1 MRALV
6 VEDSA
11 SMVSVLRRA
20 LAESGY
26 AVDAVGTGADAV
38 AAVSAGAY
46 EVILLDI
53 MLPDMDGFETCA
65 ELREA
70 GCTTPTL
77 MLTALDE
84 VGDRVRGLDAGAD
97 DYLTKPFSLEEL
109 LARLRALARRGPI
122 EHPVSLRVGD
132 LVLEPTRHSVS
143 RQGVRID
150 LREKE
155 FAVLEYLMRRA
166 GTVVTREALS
176 EAVWGKPYHRGGKW
190 VDVQVHF
197 LRQKIDVPFGRNSVE
212 SVRGLGYRLS
222 V

>member
-20 LAESGY
+20 LAENGY
-26 AVDAVGTGADAV
+26 AVDAVGCGSEAV
-38 AAVSAGAY
+38 AAVREGAY
-46 EVILLDI
+46 EVILLDV

-65 ELREA
+65 ELRAA
-70 GCTTPTL
+70 GCMTPTL
-77 MLTALDE
+77 MLTALDQ
-84 VGDRVRGLDAGAD
+84 VDDRVRGLDAGAD

-132 LVLEPTRHSVS
+132 LVLDPARHSVS
-143 RQGVRID
+143 RRGVPIE
-150 LREKE
+150 LRETE

-166 GTVVTREALS
+166 GRVVTREALS
-176 EAVWGKPYHRGGKW
+176 EAVWGKPYRRGAKW
-190 VDVQVHF
+190 VDVQIHF
-197 LRQKIDVPFGRNSVE
+197 LRRKIDVPFGCKSVE
-212 SVRGLGYRLS
+212 SVRGLGYRLRG
-222 V
+222 

>member
-132 LVLEPTRHSVS
+132 LVLDPARHSVA

-155 FAVLEYLMRRA
+155 FAVLEYLMRRV

>member
-1 MRALV
+1 
-6 VEDSA
+6 
-11 SMVSVLRRA
+11 MVSVLRRA
-20 LAESGY
+20 LTENGY
-26 AVDAVGTGADAV
+26 AVDAVGSGAAAV
-38 AAVSAGAY
+38 AAVREAPY

-77 MLTALDE
+77 MLTALDA

-122 EHPVSLRVGD
+122 EHAVLLRVGD
-132 LVLEPTRHSVS
+132 LVLDPARHSVS
-143 RQGVRID
+143 RRGVPIE
-150 LREKE
+150 LRETE

-176 EAVWGKPYHRGGKW
+176 EAVWGKPYRRGAKW
-190 VDVQVHF
+190 VDVQIHF
-197 LRQKIDVPFGRNSVE
+197 LRRKIDAPFGRASVE
-212 SVRGLGYRLS
+212 SVRGLGYRLGG
-222 V
+222 

>member
-132 LVLEPTRHSVS
+132 LVLDPARHSVS

-155 FAVLEYLMRRA
+155 FAVLEYLMRRV